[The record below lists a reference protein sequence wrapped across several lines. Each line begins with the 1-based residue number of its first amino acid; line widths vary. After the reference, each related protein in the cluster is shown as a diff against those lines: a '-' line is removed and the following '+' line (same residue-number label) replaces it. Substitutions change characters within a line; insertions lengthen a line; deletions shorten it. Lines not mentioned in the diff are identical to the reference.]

1 MHPVKMPQALTKI
14 SRRYIK
20 QIHAFHFKN
29 LVKVFHCNNVFNEDD
44 RQGFSVRSLKKIRD
58 PITLTRRR
66 DAALAQWRKFGCIG
80 NRLGLI
86 TRVDM
91 RHTYALTSQIKRS
104 INRPIS
110 VLIHANNRRHPP
122 QVSRSRQVRNI
133 TKIHRSVL
141 AFQPYSIEAHR
152 PEHIDH
158 VRCHNRTHYTYG
170 NITVRH
176 FLFDPVGPKTR
187 HNNSKRPV
195 AAAVWPRSSSGAT
208 TTSPH
213 HHLDE

>member
-1 MHPVKMPQALTKI
+1 M
-14 SRRYIK
+14 
-20 QIHAFHFKN
+20 
-29 LVKVFHCNNVFNEDD
+29 C
-44 RQGFSVRSLKKIRD
+44 IRD
-58 PITLTRRR
+58 
-66 DAALAQWRKFGCIG
+66 
-80 NRLGLI
+80 
-86 TRVDM
+86 
-91 RHTYALTSQIKRS
+91 S
-104 INRPIS
+104 
-110 VLIHANNRRHPP
+110 
-122 QVSRSRQVRNI
+122 RNI

-208 TTSPH
+208 TTRHITTLMNNAALMDRASWAGC
-213 HHLDE
+213 